1 MTQIAASPESD
12 HEHEHPAHL
21 AHHFESLQQQYDS
34 GKFGIWLFLTTEI
47 LMFSGLFCGYAV
59 MRTLHPKIFLFGH
72 HFLNVE
78 LGALNTMVLIFSS
91 FTMAWGVRAAQLGQR
106 MLLVVLLSI
115 TLACAFVFL
124 GVKAVEYTSKFE
136 EHALP
141 GPYYKISEWPPG
153 VTPEEEP
160 NVKAG
165 EKPVA
170 PAPAAPAPTVPPAG
184 SAAAGSGVGE
194 HSQIPQAAIGP
205 TGLSTSW
212 LERHHPPRNVWDGP
226 EPPNVNLFFGLYFAM
241 TGLHAFHVL
250 GGMVVITWLI
260 VKAWKGEFGPTRFA
274 AVDFVG
280 LYWHLVDLVWIFLF
294 PLLYL
299 IT

>member
-1 MTQIAASPESD
+1 MTQTAAPPED
-12 HEHEHPAHL
+12 HHEHPEHL
-21 AHHFESLQQQYDS
+21 AHHFESLQQQFDS
-34 GKFGIWLFLTTEI
+34 GKLGIWLFLTTEI

-59 MRTLHPKIFLFGH
+59 MRTLQPKIFLFGH
-72 HFLNVE
+72 HFLNVN

-91 FTMAWGVRAAQLGQR
+91 FTMAWGVRAAQLGQTK
-106 MLLVVLLSI
+106 LLVRLLSI

-141 GPYYKISEWPPG
+141 GPYYKITEWPPG
-153 VTPEEEP
+153 VTSAEEASGEKP
-160 NVKAG
+160 A

-170 PAPAAPAPTVPPAG
+170 RPEPPVAPPPARPAG
-184 SAAAGSGVGE
+184 SAAPVVVGE
-194 HSQIPQAAIGP
+194 KSQIAPGAIGP
-205 TGLSTSW
+205 TGLSTAW
-212 LERHHPPRNVWDGP
+212 LDRNRTAPGVVWDGP

-250 GGMVVITWLI
+250 GGMVVIVWLI
-260 VKAWKGEFGPTRFA
+260 LKARRGEFGPDRFA